1 MRQRVRPSADL
12 RAVPCHAA
20 GGQNQCQPSSP
31 LEPVLT
37 PIPCHAAG
45 GSGPVPPACHAVQ
58 QGIGIRASPTPR
70 PQAMFAVGCQGPP
83 APTPSSPV
91 PCSRG
96 SGSVAAAA
104 APPADLGQLCAMG
117 PGSEPAGPPQ
127 APYSCGGWKATVRS
141 PPAVPPAPR
150 RKRCAIRSELLGQP
164 FARVQARPGAPRAR
178 GELGAR
184 PAGRGEGRGSR
195 SSAEPPSQTGAAGPR
210 PKSPVPA
217 ASHLS
222 SS

>member
-1 MRQRVRPSADL
+1 MISML
-12 RAVPCHAA
+12 CHAA
-20 GGQNQCQPSSP
+20 GGQDQCQPSSP

-45 GSGPVPPACHAVQ
+45 GPGPVPSACHAVQ

-83 APTPSSPV
+83 APTPSGPV
-91 PCSRG
+91 PCAR
-96 SGSVAAAA
+96 GSVAAAA

-117 PGSEPAGPPQ
+117 PGSEPARPPQ
-127 APYSCGGWKATVRS
+127 APCSCGGWKATVRS

-150 RKRCAIRSELLGQP
+150 RRRCAIRSELPGQP

-178 GELGAR
+178 GELGAG
-184 PAGRGEGRGSR
+184 PAGRGEGRGSGG
-195 SSAEPPSQTGAAGPR
+195 SAKPPSQTGAAGPL
-210 PKSPVPA
+210 PEGPAPA